1 MDRHTINLEFFA
13 SYELFEQ
20 IPILNCQEIAFV
32 GASNSGKSSA
42 INLLANNKKLS
53 YTSKKPGKTKLFNY
67 FKKDKNFIVDFPG
80 YGFANI
86 SKSQIKSWQKELP
99 RYFEERENL
108 KYAFLFIDSNS
119 FYKSKKI
126 KETDIQMIEYLN
138 KLNLPFHIVLTKID
152 KLKDEQII
160 EVSESFEESF
170 QSFFLLSNKDIG
182 LVTTLAKKIDK
193 LI

>member
-20 IPILNCQEIAFV
+20 IPSLNCQEIAFV
-32 GASNSGKSSA
+32 GSSNSGKSSA

-67 FKKDKNFIVDFPG
+67 FKKDNNFIVDFPG

-119 FYKSKKI
+119 FCKSKKI

-152 KLKDEQII
+152 KLKNGQII
-160 EVSESFEESF
+160 EVSKSFEENF
-170 QSFFLLSNKDIG
+170 QSFYLLSNKDIR

>member
-20 IPILNCQEIAFV
+20 IPSLNYQEIAFV
-32 GASNSGKSSA
+32 GASNSGKSTA

-67 FKKDKNFIVDFPG
+67 FKKDNNFIVDFPG

-108 KYAFLFIDSNS
+108 KYAFLFIASNS

-152 KLKDEQII
+152 KLKNGQII
-160 EVSESFEESF
+160 EVSKSFEENF
-170 QSFFLLSNKDIG
+170 QSFYLLSNKDIR

>member
-1 MDRHTINLEFFA
+1 M
-13 SYELFEQ
+13 
-20 IPILNCQEIAFV
+20 
-32 GASNSGKSSA
+32 
-42 INLLANNKKLS
+42 
-53 YTSKKPGKTKLFNY
+53 
-67 FKKDKNFIVDFPG
+67 
-80 YGFANI
+80 
-86 SKSQIKSWQKELP
+86 P

-152 KLKDEQII
+152 KLKNGQII
-160 EVSESFEESF
+160 EVSKSFEENF
-170 QSFFLLSNKDIG
+170 QSFYLLSNKDIG
-182 LVTTLAKKIDK
+182 LVMTLAKKIDK

>member
-20 IPILNCQEIAFV
+20 IPNVNCQEIAFV
-32 GASNSGKSSA
+32 GASNSGKSTA
-42 INLLANNKKLS
+42 VNLLANNKKLS

-67 FKKDKNFIVDFPG
+67 FKKDNNFIVDFPG

-152 KLKDEQII
+152 KLKNEQII
-160 EVSESFEESF
+160 EVSKSFEENF
-170 QSFFLLSNKDIG
+170 QSFYLLSNKDIG
-182 LVTTLAKKIDK
+182 LITTLAKKIDK
-193 LI
+193 LV

>member
-20 IPILNCQEIAFV
+20 IPNVNCQEIAFV

-67 FKKDKNFIVDFPG
+67 FKKDNNFIVDFPG

-86 SKSQIKSWQKELP
+86 SKSQIKSWQRELP

-126 KETDIQMIEYLN
+126 KETDIQMIKYLN
-138 KLNLPFHIVLTKID
+138 KLNLPFHVVLTKID
-152 KLKDEQII
+152 KLKNGQII
-160 EVSESFEESF
+160 EVSKSFEENF
-170 QSFFLLSNKDIG
+170 QSCYLLSIKDIG

>member
-20 IPILNCQEIAFV
+20 IPSLNCQEIAFV
-32 GASNSGKSSA
+32 GSSNSGKSSA

-67 FKKDKNFIVDFPG
+67 FKKDNNFIVDFPG

-152 KLKDEQII
+152 KLKNGQII
-160 EVSESFEESF
+160 EVSKSFEENF
-170 QSFFLLSNKDIG
+170 QSFYLLSNKDIR

>member
-20 IPILNCQEIAFV
+20 IPNVNCQEIAFV

-67 FKKDKNFIVDFPG
+67 FKKDNNFIVDFPG

-152 KLKDEQII
+152 KLKNEQII
-160 EVSESFEESF
+160 EVSKSFEENFKSF
-170 QSFFLLSNKDIG
+170 YLLSNKDIG
-182 LVTTLAKKIDK
+182 LITTLAKKIDR
-193 LI
+193 LV

>member
-126 KETDIQMIEYLN
+126 KETDIQMIEYLS

-152 KLKDEQII
+152 KLKNEQII
-160 EVSESFEESF
+160 EVSKSFEESF
-170 QSFFLLSNKDIG
+170 QSFYLLSNKDIG

>member
-20 IPILNCQEIAFV
+20 IPILNCKEIAFV

-126 KETDIQMIEYLN
+126 KETDIQMIEYLS

-152 KLKDEQII
+152 KLKKEQII
-160 EVSESFEESF
+160 EVSKSFEESF
-170 QSFFLLSNKDIG
+170 QSFYLLSNKDIG

>member
-20 IPILNCQEIAFV
+20 IPSLNCQEIAFV
-32 GASNSGKSSA
+32 GSSNSGKSSA

-67 FKKDKNFIVDFPG
+67 FKKDNNFIVDFPG

-86 SKSQIKSWQKELP
+86 SKSQIKSWQRELP

-108 KYAFLFIDSNS
+108 KCAFLFIDSNS
-119 FYKSKKI
+119 LYKSKKV

-152 KLKDEQII
+152 KLKNGQII
-160 EVSESFEESF
+160 EVSKSFEENFHSF
-170 QSFFLLSNKDIG
+170 YLLSNKDIR

>member
-20 IPILNCQEIAFV
+20 LPSLKCQEIALV

-67 FKKDKNFIVDFPG
+67 FKKDNNFIVDFPG

-99 RYFEERENL
+99 RYLEERENL

-152 KLKDEQII
+152 KLKNGQII
-160 EVSESFEESF
+160 EVSKSFENNF
-170 QSFFLLSNKDIG
+170 QSFYLLSNKDIR

>member
-20 IPILNCQEIAFV
+20 IPSLNCQEIAFV
-32 GASNSGKSSA
+32 GSSNSGKSSA

-67 FKKDKNFIVDFPG
+67 FKKDNNFIVDFPG

-86 SKSQIKSWQKELP
+86 SKSQIKSWQRELP

-152 KLKDEQII
+152 KLKNGQII
-160 EVSESFEESF
+160 EVSKSFEENF
-170 QSFFLLSNKDIG
+170 QSFYLLSNKDIR

>member
-1 MDRHTINLEFFA
+1 MERHTINLEFFA

-53 YTSKKPGKTKLFNY
+53 YTSKRPGKTKLFNY

>member
-20 IPILNCQEIAFV
+20 IPNVNCQEIAFV
-32 GASNSGKSSA
+32 GTSNSGKSTA
-42 INLLANNKKLS
+42 VNLLANNKKLS

-67 FKKDKNFIVDFPG
+67 FKKDNNFIVDFPG

-152 KLKDEQII
+152 KLKNEQII
-160 EVSESFEESF
+160 EVSKSFEENF
-170 QSFFLLSNKDIG
+170 QSFYLLSNKDIG
-182 LVTTLAKKIDK
+182 LITTLAKKIDK
-193 LI
+193 LV

>member
-1 MDRHTINLEFFA
+1 M
-13 SYELFEQ
+13 
-20 IPILNCQEIAFV
+20 EIAFV

-67 FKKDKNFIVDFPG
+67 FKKDNNFIVDFPG

-86 SKSQIKSWQKELP
+86 SKSQIKSWQRELP

-152 KLKDEQII
+152 KLKNGQII
-160 EVSESFEESF
+160 EVSKNFEENF
-170 QSFFLLSNKDIG
+170 QSFYLLSNKDIR

>member
-20 IPILNCQEIAFV
+20 IPSLDCLEIAFV

-67 FKKDKNFIVDFPG
+67 FKKDNNFIVDFPG

-86 SKSQIKSWQKELP
+86 SKSQIKSWQRELP

-152 KLKDEQII
+152 KLKNGQII
-160 EVSESFEESF
+160 EVSKSFEENF
-170 QSFFLLSNKDIG
+170 QSFYLLSNKDIR

>member
-20 IPILNCQEIAFV
+20 IPNVNCQEIAFV
-32 GASNSGKSSA
+32 GTSNSGKSTA
-42 INLLANNKKLS
+42 VNLLANNKKLS

-67 FKKDKNFIVDFPG
+67 FKKDNNFIVDFPG

-152 KLKDEQII
+152 KLKNEQII
-160 EVSESFEESF
+160 EVSKSFEENF
-170 QSFFLLSNKDIG
+170 QSFYLLSNKDIG
-182 LVTTLAKKIDK
+182 LVTALAKKIDK

>member
-20 IPILNCQEIAFV
+20 IPNVNCQEIAFV
-32 GASNSGKSSA
+32 GTSNSGKSTA
-42 INLLANNKKLS
+42 VNLLANNKKLS

-67 FKKDKNFIVDFPG
+67 FKKDNNFIVDFPG

-152 KLKDEQII
+152 KLKNEQII
-160 EVSESFEESF
+160 EVSKSFEENFKSF
-170 QSFFLLSNKDIG
+170 YLLSNKDIG
-182 LVTTLAKKIDK
+182 LITTLAKKIDK
-193 LI
+193 LV

>member
-20 IPILNCQEIAFV
+20 IPILNCKEIAFV

-86 SKSQIKSWQKELP
+86 SKSQIKSWQRELP

-126 KETDIQMIEYLN
+126 KETDIQMIEYLS

-152 KLKDEQII
+152 KLKNEQII
-160 EVSESFEESF
+160 EVSKSFEESF
-170 QSFFLLSNKDIG
+170 QSFYLLSNKDIG

>member
-1 MDRHTINLEFFA
+1 MA
-13 SYELFEQ
+13 
-20 IPILNCQEIAFV
+20 
-32 GASNSGKSSA
+32 
-42 INLLANNKKLS
+42 
-53 YTSKKPGKTKLFNY
+53 
-67 FKKDKNFIVDFPG
+67 
-80 YGFANI
+80 
-86 SKSQIKSWQKELP
+86 
-99 RYFEERENL
+99 EERENL

-152 KLKDEQII
+152 KLKNGQII
-160 EVSESFEESF
+160 EVSKSFEENF
-170 QSFFLLSNKDIG
+170 QSFYLLSNKDIR

>member
-20 IPILNCQEIAFV
+20 IPILNCKEIAFV

-126 KETDIQMIEYLN
+126 KETDIQMIEYLS

-152 KLKDEQII
+152 KLKNEQII
-160 EVSESFEESF
+160 EVSKSFEESF
-170 QSFFLLSNKDIG
+170 QSFYLLSNKDIG

>member
-20 IPILNCQEIAFV
+20 IPNVNCQEIAFV
-32 GASNSGKSSA
+32 GTSNSGKSTA
-42 INLLANNKKLS
+42 VNLLANNKKLS

-67 FKKDKNFIVDFPG
+67 FKKDNNFIVDFPG

-152 KLKDEQII
+152 KLKNEQII
-160 EVSESFEESF
+160 EVSKSFEENFKSF
-170 QSFFLLSNKDIG
+170 YLLSNKDIG
-182 LVTTLAKKIDK
+182 LITTLAKKIDR
-193 LI
+193 LV

>member
-20 IPILNCQEIAFV
+20 IPNVNCQEIAFV
-32 GASNSGKSSA
+32 GTSNSGKSTA
-42 INLLANNKKLS
+42 VNLLANNKKLS

-67 FKKDKNFIVDFPG
+67 FKKDNNFIVDFPG

-152 KLKDEQII
+152 KLKNEQII
-160 EVSESFEESF
+160 EVSKSFEENF
-170 QSFFLLSNKDIG
+170 QSFYLLSNKDIG

>member
-20 IPILNCQEIAFV
+20 IPSLNCQEIAFV
-32 GASNSGKSSA
+32 GTSNSGKSSA

-67 FKKDKNFIVDFPG
+67 FKKDHNFIVDFPG

-86 SKSQIKSWQKELP
+86 SKSQIKSWQRELP
-99 RYFEERENL
+99 RYFEKRENL

-152 KLKDEQII
+152 KLKNRQII
-160 EVSESFEESF
+160 EVSKSFEENFHSF
-170 QSFFLLSNKDIG
+170 YLLSNKDIG

>member
-20 IPILNCQEIAFV
+20 IPSLNCQEIAFE

-67 FKKDKNFIVDFPG
+67 FKKDNNFIVDFPG

-152 KLKDEQII
+152 KLKNGQII
-160 EVSESFEESF
+160 EVSKSFEENF
-170 QSFFLLSNKDIG
+170 QSFYLLSNKDIR

>member
-20 IPILNCQEIAFV
+20 IPILNCKEIAFV

-67 FKKDKNFIVDFPG
+67 FKKDNNFIVDFPG

-86 SKSQIKSWQKELP
+86 SKSQIKSWQRELP

-152 KLKDEQII
+152 KLKNRQII
-160 EVSESFEESF
+160 EVSKSFEENF
-170 QSFFLLSNKDIG
+170 QSFYLLSNKDIR

>member
-20 IPILNCQEIAFV
+20 IPSFNSHEIAFV

-67 FKKDKNFIVDFPG
+67 FKKDNNFIVDFPG

-86 SKSQIKSWQKELP
+86 SKSQIKSWQRELP

-119 FYKSKKI
+119 LYKSKKI
-126 KETDIQMIEYLN
+126 KETDIQMIKYLN
-138 KLNLPFHIVLTKID
+138 KLNLPFHVVLTKID
-152 KLKDEQII
+152 KLKNGQII
-160 EVSESFEESF
+160 EVSKSFEENF
-170 QSFFLLSNKDIG
+170 QSCYLLSIKDIG

>member
-170 QSFFLLSNKDIG
+170 QSFYLLSNKDIG